1 MSQIMKT
8 FLGVFL
14 IMFMVVTSSGVL
26 SGFMTVVEAQNLHA
40 QVINELEDSD
50 YDSSVAQTCF
60 ENASKAG
67 DTLELKLYMTDNSIR
82 TVTDASQIT
91 SSDEIEKARVELK
104 FTYAVAC
111 AERICVVVLF
121 LWILLYKRGKTD
133 GAFNRRIGRK
143 RYYASFRQW
152 SNRCARVCVYSAVIT
167 TELIKKVT

>member
-40 QVINELEDSD
+40 QIINELEDSD

-60 ENASKAG
+60 ENASNAG

-82 TVTDASQIT
+82 TVTDASQIA

-104 FTYAVAC
+104 FTYAVAVFRNRAGAC
-111 AERICVVVLF
+111 AERICVVVHF
-121 LWILLYKRGKTD
+121 LVD
-133 GAFNRRIGRK
+133 M
-143 RYYASFRQW
+143 
-152 SNRCARVCVYSAVIT
+152 AV
-167 TELIKKVT
+167 

>member
-40 QVINELEDSD
+40 Q
-50 YDSSVAQTCF
+50 TCF

-67 DTLELKLYMTDNSIR
+67 DTLELKLYTTDNSIR
-82 TVTDASQIT
+82 TVTDASQIA

-104 FTYAVAC
+104 FTYAVAFFGIKQ
-111 AERICVVVLF
+111 EHVLS
-121 LWILLYKRGKTD
+121 G
-133 GAFNRRIGRK
+133 
-143 RYYASFRQW
+143 YA
-152 SNRCARVCVYSAVIT
+152 
-167 TELIKKVT
+167 L

>member
-1 MSQIMKT
+1 MKT

-40 QVINELEDSD
+40 QIINELEDSD

-104 FTYAVAC
+104 FTYAVA
-111 AERICVVVLF
+111 F
-121 LWILLYKRGKTD
+121 
-133 GAFNRRIGRK
+133 
-143 RYYASFRQW
+143 S
-152 SNRCARVCVYSAVIT
+152 
-167 TELIKKVT
+167 ELSRSMC